1 MIRPYML
8 AVLVLEG
15 IIRQALLQ
23 GLVVDMLVEE
33 VVVLGVLD
41 LAVVDNNMV
50 TFKIKGYKTS
60 TVIYIQIM
68 VTAVVCM
75 HPLNCKAAN
84 HLLPLVVVGGHL
96 LLVQDHNLFNP
107 VINIL
112 TQ

>member
-15 IIRQALLQ
+15 IIRQVLLQ

-50 TFKIKGYKTS
+50 TFQIKGKVEIT
-60 TVIYIQIM
+60 TIWD
-68 VTAVVCM
+68 
-75 HPLNCKAAN
+75 L
-84 HLLPLVVVGGHL
+84 
-96 LLVQDHNLFNP
+96 
-107 VINIL
+107 
-112 TQ
+112 

>member
-50 TFKIKGYKTS
+50 TFKIKGK
-60 TVIYIQIM
+60 VE
-68 VTAVVCM
+68 VTTIR
-75 HPLNCKAAN
+75 
-84 HLLPLVVVGGHL
+84 
-96 LLVQDHNLFNP
+96 DFE
-107 VINIL
+107 
-112 TQ
+112 

>member
-15 IIRQALLQ
+15 IIWQALLQ

-50 TFKIKGYKTS
+50 TFKIKGK
-60 TVIYIQIM
+60 VE
-68 VTAVVCM
+68 VTTIR
-75 HPLNCKAAN
+75 
-84 HLLPLVVVGGHL
+84 
-96 LLVQDHNLFNP
+96 DFE
-107 VINIL
+107 
-112 TQ
+112 